1 MYRQFWAKSF
11 APVKAFRS
19 STLSRWNTVSEQP
32 LTRVYPPFSLTLPR
46 YFWLPPWAVPYFKD
60 EQRCFVFIYLFLLF
74 SIYYSFV
81 PPSAAR
87 RRAGWADVM
96 KLAGTEA
103 EHLQESLAIWTWCPS
118 GFGTKKSLRKT
129 NLNTSLVLSGFRRN
143 ITVIINIMPVY
154 YTCGILSIII
164 DNWIFF
170 FYGKY

>member
-87 RRAGWADVM
+87 RRAGWADEWNWLGLRRSICRSPSRSGLDVLLALERRNHYG
-96 KLAGTEA
+96 KLT
-103 EHLQESLAIWTWCPS
+103 WT
-118 GFGTKKSLRKT
+118 
-129 NLNTSLVLSGFRRN
+129 LVLFWVVLEE
-143 ITVIINIMPVY
+143 TLQL
-154 YTCGILSIII
+154 LST
-164 DNWIFF
+164 
-170 FYGKY
+170 